1 MPFRS
6 TVILFSVTLFFVTN
20 IYAQDEPDAPKYKNE
35 IGIVL
40 TDLIDASYQLKYE
53 RLLGKHFSV
62 ALGVALKGEEGLI
75 NLSGL
80 KTEKLRT
87 GGISYSGYK
96 IVPEVR
102 YYINNTQQY
111 LMDGFYFGAYL
122 KYSNFSSDLDGT
134 YIDDAGENF
143 TIAFDADLNVT
154 SAGFMAGYKLAISK
168 RFSIDFL
175 IAGPGAGFYSFSLK
189 NTEDLPDEFY
199 EDLNEA
205 LEQYSIFD
213 FLDGD
218 FRFSSTSGSSKFA
231 LPTFRYGISLGFSF

>member
-1 MPFRS
+1 MKHLTKALVFS
-6 TVILFSVTLFFVTN
+6 FLLFSVTKT
-20 IYAQDEPDAPKYKNE
+20 IAQEEPEATKYKNE
-35 IGIVL
+35 IGVVL

-80 KTEKLRT
+80 NTEKLQT

-102 YYINNTQQY
+102 YYIKNTQQY

-122 KYSNFSSDLDGT
+122 KYSSFSSDLDGN
-134 YIDDAGENF
+134 YIDDASENF
-143 TIAFDADLNVT
+143 TIAFDADLRVT
-154 SAGFMAGYKLAISK
+154 SVGFMAGYKWAISK

-189 NTEDLPDEFY
+189 NTEDLPEEFY

-218 FRFSSTSGSSKFA
+218 FRFSSTSRASRFA
-231 LPTFRYGISLGFSF
+231 LPTFRYGISLGYSF